1 MATAADA
8 GNPKSPGRTRRP
20 ASERVPA
27 QTQPE
32 PSTITPL
39 PTLGAQLTAWTSPRK
54 YRTAATKKE
63 ATAAHHHPAK
73 GARLLR

>member
-1 MATAADA
+1 MATAAVA
-8 GNPKSPGRTRRP
+8 GTPSSQVLIRRP

-39 PTLGAQLTAWTSPRK
+39 PTLGAQVTAWTSPMK
-54 YRTAATKKE
+54 
-63 ATAAHHHPAK
+63 
-73 GARLLR
+73 